1 MISNA
6 MEQANEISS
15 PHSWMVVHRSI
26 PEMLFVQGKERGQV
40 IALEDVGRD
49 GLSYGELSQLVVS
62 LVGDLTQAGVKR
74 ADRVAVVIPNGRD
87 MSTTLL
93 GVCSAA
99 IAAPLNPAYRE
110 DEFADYFREIRVSYL
125 VIRRGVDSPA
135 RAAAAKMGIKVIE
148 LTEDARALLPEGLEV
163 RPETPTKQGDL
174 PDPDDIAL
182 ILLTSGSTGRSKKVP
197 LTHRNICVSVR
208 DTCRTLELTP
218 DDRCLCM
225 WEQFHIGGLVD
236 LLMVPLASGGS
247 VICTGGFDAARF
259 FELLRTK
266 SPTWYQGVPATVHEL
281 MAHAR
286 KHGIE
291 SAPNSLRFIRVTA
304 SALAPKL
311 MGELEEYFGVPVI
324 TTFGM
329 TEAAPLITTNLLPP
343 HARKAGSTGPSCG
356 PEVAVMDAEGNLLKT
371 GEVGEVVVRGENV
384 MSGYEDA
391 PEANAHSFRHG
402 WFHTGDTG
410 CLDEDGYLF
419 LKGRIKES
427 INRGGE
433 KITPQEIDDVL
444 LTHPQIAEAI
454 SFHVPHSVLGE
465 DVAVAVVLHKPGSL
479 SENDIRDYVASR
491 LAEFKVP
498 RKVLFVEG
506 FTRGPSGKVNRSA
519 LADVLGV
526 TAKKTYEP
534 PVTDLEKTLADIWAR
549 ELNVPKVGRN
559 DSFADLGGDS
569 LSTARMILAVENKI
583 SKVLSL
589 QDKSIISIGTSPLH
603 LVAGNLEQQLIEVVN
618 STIDPLGENKEDKV
632 SVSKC
637 GIGLFR
643 LRVVFTRFFERILPI
658 PVLRLVFLPSVLLSA
673 LFKWIVY
680 KKHDWK
686 SIKLPKAMRC
696 KGNNFIFLWKKLIK
710 FFLLQILTYFP
721 DRLTE
726 PRWARRIRFEGLEK
740 VNELVANKEPFILAT
755 LHFGHQRLLR
765 YLLSNHGINCCMLT
779 LDGNNLNQR
788 SLVRDFYFNQKRP
801 SNPITPIKGISDFS
815 IAEVMSQLI
824 KGGGLLMAVDV
835 GIGKQI
841 DSQIPDGEG
850 SFRMAAGAI
859 RMARYTGAKLLPC
872 LLYEEKPWRLVIRI
886 EEAINLG
893 AMDCDLD
900 NLTAANELT
909 SAFWRTVSVYS
920 EQYDCG
926 PISFWKCTQS
936 DAP

>member
-1 MISNA
+1 MIA
-6 MEQANEISS
+6 M
-15 PHSWMVVHRSI
+15 
-26 PEMLFVQGKERGQV
+26 QGEVRGGAV
-40 IALEDVGRD
+40 ALEEGGRA
-49 GLSYGELSQLVVS
+49 GMSYGELSGLVVS
-62 LVGDLTQAGVKR
+62 LVGDMRRVGVKR

-110 DEFADYFREIRVSYL
+110 DEFADYFREIRVSFL
-125 VIRRGVDSPA
+125 VIRRGVESPA
-135 RAAAAKMGIKVIE
+135 RVAAAKMGIKVIE
-148 LTEDARALLPEGLEV
+148 LTEDAGALLPEGQEV
-163 RPETPTKQGDL
+163 RPETPTEEGDL

-247 VICTGGFDAARF
+247 VICTGGFDASRF
-259 FELLRTK
+259 FELLPAK

-286 KHGIE
+286 KHGI
-291 SAPNSLRFIRVTA
+291 AAGPNTLRFIRVTA

-371 GEVGEVVVRGENV
+371 GEVGEVVVRGDNV

-391 PEANAHSFRHG
+391 PEANAHSFRYG

-444 LTHPQIAEAI
+444 LTHPGIAEAI
-454 SFHVPHSVLGE
+454 SFHIPHSVLGE

-479 SENDIRDYVASR
+479 SENDIRDYVAAR

-498 RKVLFVEG
+498 RKVLFVDG

-519 LADVLGV
+519 LADALGV
-526 TAKKTYEP
+526 TAEKSYEA
-534 PVTDLEKTLADIWAR
+534 PVSPLEQTLADIWAR
-549 ELNVPKVGRN
+549 ELNIPRVGRN
-559 DSFADLGGDS
+559 DTFADLGGDS
-569 LSTARMILAVENKI
+569 LSTARMIHEVEKSLGRRLSI
-583 SKVLSL
+583 EVLSMM
-589 QDKSIISIGTSPLH
+589 SIGTATIQEIAGAIPDEQVD
-603 LVAGNLEQQLIEVVN
+603 LVRSSTVCVPEESAFTVPSGRRLYYFGILLARFLESVLPAPMLRIALWPAVA
-618 STIDPLGENKEDKV
+618 V
-632 SVSKC
+632 SAFRRAW
-637 GIGLFR
+637 LFR
-643 LRVVFTRFFERILPI
+643 R
-658 PVLRLVFLPSVLLSA
+658 
-673 LFKWIVY
+673 
-680 KKHDWK
+680 HDWK
-686 SIKLPKAMRC
+686 SSKLPDALRN
-696 KGNNFIFLWKKLIK
+696 KGSNLIFLWRMCEG
-710 FFLLQILTYFP
+710 FYYRQILTCFS
-721 DRLTE
+721 DRLSC
-726 PRWARRIRFEGLEK
+726 PRWKKRVRVEGLERLLP
-740 VNELVANKEPFILAT
+740 LVEQQQPVMLSTI
-755 LHFGHQRLLR
+755 HFGHINLLK
-765 YLLSNHGINCCMLT
+765 YLLHTQGIDAAEIVVRGPKN
-779 LDGNNLNQR
+779 LDSHRIKDSFINRTR
-788 SLVRDFYFNQKRP
+788 S
-801 SNPITPIKGISDFS
+801 SNPISAD
-815 IAEVMSQLI
+815 
-824 KGGGLLMAVDV
+824 LMANEVSRNTRYLSEGNV
-835 GIGKQI
+835 ILMAI
-841 DSQIPDGEG
+841 DARAGNQLSATVCGACFEMG
-850 SFRMAAGAI
+850 AGAI
-859 RMARYTGAKLLPC
+859 QMARMAGAKLVPC
-872 LLYEEKPWRLVIRI
+872 ILKEEYPWKFVIQFGDVMP
-886 EEAINLG
+886 A
-893 AMDCDLD
+893 LD
-900 NLTAANELT
+900 QESFPDDQTAADALAEF
-909 SAFWRTVSVYS
+909 FWPIVCEDPS
-920 EQYDCG
+920 QYDCG
-926 PISFWKCTQS
+926 QLVFWKSNIT
-936 DAP
+936 